1 MNKIIDVKVDMHLE
15 THQKP
20 DVHCLFDEIK
30 TDHLVFDVAGSEC
43 SDEFKSRHLMTT
55 MDISGF
61 NLLAIDNDL
70 AVWYFFSAVVPSSNI
85 ENNLKLRVDGEI
97 IEKRF
102 TGLWCN
108 NAEAINFWFPKT
120 LVMRIRG
127 SRTREEFDST
137 LGVPMAAVA
146 DPVTHL
152 LTAGGWKVGLVHG
165 IDGYVD
171 VEPLLPDGS
180 PKSYKAKVIRP
191 LGLTL

>member
-30 TDHLVFDVAGSEC
+30 TDHLIFDVAGSEC
-43 SDEFKSRHLMTT
+43 SEEFKMRQLMIT

-70 AVWYFFSAVVPSSNI
+70 AVWHFFSAAVPSSNI
-85 ENNLKLRVDGEI
+85 ESHLKLRVDDEI

-102 TGLWCN
+102 VGLWNN
-108 NAEAINFWFPKT
+108 NAEAINHWFPKT
-120 LVMRIRG
+120 LVMRIRA
-127 SRTREEFDST
+127 SRTREEFDT
-137 LGVPMAAVA
+137 TVGVPMAAVA
-146 DPVTHL
+146 EPVVHL
-152 LTAGGWKVGLVHG
+152 LNARGWQAGLVHG

-191 LGLTL
+191 LGSTP